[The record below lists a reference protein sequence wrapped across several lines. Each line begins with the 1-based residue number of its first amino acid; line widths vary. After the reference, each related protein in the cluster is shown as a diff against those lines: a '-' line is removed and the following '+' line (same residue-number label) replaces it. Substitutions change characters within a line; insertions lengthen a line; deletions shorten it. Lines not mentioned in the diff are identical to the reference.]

1 MSIGRFALMSQTP
14 VHSPQPAL
22 DGYKQLSELA
32 SLLAARRFPQAWTLV
47 CRSLSKLMLT
57 SLS

>member
-1 MSIGRFALMSQTP
+1 MSQTP